1 MRGKGM
7 KLVLAVEKHGTP
19 LGVYVCSAKPSE
31 HHVAAP
37 VLAEIKVPRVGRGR
51 PRSKPRR
58 VIADKGYDSD
68 PLRQRMRRRGID
80 WIAPY
85 RCNSV
90 LRRYEDRR
98 KLRRYRKRWKIER
111 SIAWIQNFRRVYVRY
126 DRILAVYLGFV
137 YCACLLIALRHL

>member
-1 MRGKGM
+1 
-7 KLVLAVEKHGTP
+7 LA
-19 LGVYVCSAKPSE
+19 A
-31 HHVAAP
+31 
-37 VLAEIKVPRVGRGR
+37 IKVPRCGRGR

-68 PLRQRMRRRGID
+68 PLRQRMQRRGID

-90 LRRYEDRR
+90 LSRYEDKR

-111 SIAWIQNFRRVYVRY
+111 SIAWMQNSRRVYVRY
-126 DRILAVYLGFV
+126 GRILTVYLGFV
-137 YCACLLIALRHL
+137 YCACLLITLRHL

>member
-7 KLVLAVEKHGTP
+7 KLAMVVERHGTP
-19 LGVYVCSAKPSE
+19 LAVLVCSAKPSE
-31 HHVAAP
+31 HRVAEPA
-37 VLAEIKVPRVGRGR
+37 LAKISVPRPGRGR
-51 PRSKPRR
+51 PRSRPRCI
-58 VIADKGYDSD
+58 VADKGYDND
-68 PLRQRMRRRGID
+68 PMRRRLKQRGMEL
-80 WIAPY
+80 IAPY

-126 DRILAVYLGFV
+126 DRILTVYLGFV